1 MHFSSGEHEACGVG
15 AVYPKAFHT
24 RESSIHSESESLG
37 MGMYRCDAESSLPP
51 CARNDFV

>member
-24 RESSIHSESESLG
+24 RESSIHSDSESLG